1 MQINIKYTVN
11 NFWGKINPIPV
22 RGDGTNKAQAG
33 PRAVLITCEEQQLLI
48 PGNRG
53 GGGGAQR
60 QLHNLAEEGG
70 QVAQRRRLHAGG
82 VNAAAQAEH
91 AEEVVRS
98 GFEEAG
104 GRW

>member
-1 MQINIKYTVN
+1 M
-11 NFWGKINPIPV
+11 
-22 RGDGTNKAQAG
+22 RGNGTNKAQAG
-33 PRAVLITCEEQQLLI
+33 PRTILITCQQQQQLLLV
-48 PGNRG
+48 PPGTGNRA

-70 QVAQRRRLHAGG
+70 QVAQRRRLHAGR
-82 VNAAAQAEH
+82 VNAAAQAQH
-91 AEEVVRS
+91 AEEVVRG

>member
-1 MQINIKYTVN
+1 M
-11 NFWGKINPIPV
+11 
-22 RGDGTNKAQAG
+22 RGDGANKAQAG
-33 PRAVLITCEEQQLLI
+33 PRAILITCEQQQQLLLLV
-48 PGNRG
+48 PPGTGNRA

-70 QVAQRRRLHAGG
+70 QVAQRRCLHAGG
-82 VNAAAQAEH
+82 VNAAAQAQH
-91 AEEVVRS
+91 AEEVVRG